1 MDKIRIVIDNRSTG
15 KGKNPTLTLTD
26 TFYIFRLLRLG
37 RLAFVA
43 LVNNNGT
50 EKMNPFV
57 KLNRRKSKTCRI
69 LYAPDEKLFQAL
81 IVNYEHWRQRFAI
94 GTFQLIKP
102 LPTVAIP
109 VVEDNR
115 RNTGKLLEL
124 TLPIDF
130 ERRRTNNEYR
140 K

>member
-1 MDKIRIVIDNRSTG
+1 MPAEIIKSSKYFKLLDKIRIVIDNRSTG

-43 LVNNNGT
+43 LVDNNGT

-69 LYAPDEKLFQAL
+69 LYAPE
-81 IVNYEHWRQRFAI
+81 
-94 GTFQLIKP
+94 TFS
-102 LPTVAIP
+102 
-109 VVEDNR
+109 
-115 RNTGKLLEL
+115 GSHS
-124 TLPIDF
+124 
-130 ERRRTNNEYR
+130 
-140 K
+140 